1 MYTTMQK
8 LWDKPPTSTGA
19 GFLNHQQKYH
29 QALTGLFRDLIGALH
44 YNYGWAC
51 GEEAEFGDQ
60 QLVENGCFA
69 DGWKI

>member
-1 MYTTMQK
+1 
-8 LWDKPPTSTGA
+8 
-19 GFLNHQQKYH
+19 
-29 QALTGLFRDLIGALH
+29 LFRDLIGALH